1 MVFISKRFTMRNE
14 RGGILSKLFII
25 PIGVALM
32 VGFFFL
38 GYYVGKYQSKS
49 GTQSEFLPPLPDAI
63 SQNLPRK
70 EEFTFFKTLT
80 DKSEKTVSIDLK
92 PKRASEENKP
102 ENKPAPAEASRIIP
116 VKKEVV
122 PETPKSKTAL
132 PAHKEKQLDIR
143 IEKDP
148 ASSHPAKQTAPKQPQ
163 TQAKNESAP
172 PANAKASRYSLQ
184 LSSYPD
190 KATAEHDVKM
200 MKQRGYAAFFVS
212 AELGEKGTWYRVRLG
227 SFTNKASAE
236 KLRKELQ
243 TKEGMSP
250 IVVTE

>member
-1 MVFISKRFTMRNE
+1 MRNE
-14 RGGILSKLFII
+14 RGGILSKLFVI

-49 GTQSEFLPPLPDAI
+49 GTQAEYLPPLPDVV
-63 SQNLPRK
+63 SQNLPKK

-92 PKRASEENKP
+92 PKRASEESKP
-102 ENKPAPAEASRIIP
+102 EKDQAAAEALKSLPGNKTIL
-116 VKKEVV
+116 V
-122 PETPKSKTAL
+122 ETPKNKTA
-132 PAHKEKQLDIR
+132 PPPVRKEKTLDIK
-143 IEKDP
+143 IEKNT
-148 ASSHPAKQTAPKQPQ
+148 AAPKQPALKQ
-163 TQAKNESAP
+163 PQIQAKKEP
-172 PANAKASRYSLQ
+172 LPQTTNAKAPRYALQ

-212 AELGEKGTWYRVRLG
+212 AELGDKGTWYRVRLG